1 MRTQQEILQKT
12 EDLRLR
18 LALLSA
24 EKNHSS
30 MLDPTREL
38 EILALVDK
46 LAAQR
51 GLDLPQEEL
60 HSRAV
65 AWERFHGAQT
75 PRTAQ
80 QFILSL

>member
-38 EILALVDK
+38 EILALVEQD
-46 LAAQR
+46 LSGPDVMEVFR
-51 GLDLPQEEL
+51 GL
-60 HSRAV
+60 V
-65 AWERFHGAQT
+65 N
-75 PRTAQ
+75 
-80 QFILSL
+80 

>member
-30 MLDPTREL
+30 MLDPPREL

-46 LAAQR
+46 LEVLLWVLEQDLSGPDVMEVFR
-51 GLDLPQEEL
+51 GL
-60 HSRAV
+60 V
-65 AWERFHGAQT
+65 N
-75 PRTAQ
+75 
-80 QFILSL
+80 

>member
-24 EKNHSS
+24 E

-46 LAAQR
+46 LEVLLWVLEQDLSGPDVMEVFR
-51 GLDLPQEEL
+51 GL
-60 HSRAV
+60 V
-65 AWERFHGAQT
+65 N
-75 PRTAQ
+75 
-80 QFILSL
+80 

>member
-46 LAAQR
+46 LEV
-51 GLDLPQEEL
+51 LDRK
-60 HSRAV
+60 SV
-65 AWERFHGAQT
+65 V
-75 PRTAQ
+75 
-80 QFILSL
+80 

>member
-30 MLDPTREL
+30 MRNGAEVPVSF
-38 EILALVDK
+38 ALVDK
-46 LAAQR
+46 LEVLLWVLEQDLSGPDVMEVFR
-51 GLDLPQEEL
+51 GL
-60 HSRAV
+60 V
-65 AWERFHGAQT
+65 N
-75 PRTAQ
+75 
-80 QFILSL
+80 

>member
-46 LAAQR
+46 LEVLLWVLEQDLSGPDVMEVFR
-51 GLDLPQEEL
+51 GLVNKL
-60 HSRAV
+60 
-65 AWERFHGAQT
+65 
-75 PRTAQ
+75 
-80 QFILSL
+80 QFKRHLAN